1 MCVVGE
7 YSRGCYVDVLCSLGG
22 ALFYVVCFVDKP
34 VVVQYVDEV
43 CVSVDVDVDVLTL
56 WWTKECGVLS

>member
-1 MCVVGE
+1 MDAMW
-7 YSRGCYVDVLCSLGG
+7 DVLCSLGG
-22 ALFYVVCFVDKP
+22 ALSYVVCFVDKP